1 MVDELVEE
9 ADELRHRL
17 AVASGKLEDTTP
29 QTYRDKA
36 PARES
41 VATLEEEVAETR
53 RFIGT
58 VGGQLWDGARETVEQ
73 WRQRHLRDLRFA
85 YKWPKRNLST
95 RLTATL
101 SMASNVRALSRRS
114 LRASQP
120 ATRSGA
126 GVHFT
131 SPLRERDEQKKRRV
145 IGTGRAATIGGL
157 RARLSQLLADD
168 LPSTPP
174 AQDQL
179 NPAEP
184 PAGPLGEA
192 EEGNDWIDVDPEPP
206 APALPPVP
214 GPRPGLAAAER
225 LNLAWNVLLPILE
238 GPYAQYLRSSY
249 GQRPSLIPLAIHYE
263 CTTSYYQMVDVTTC
277 CCMPVA
283 TLLVQNGVFP
293 ASPTKV
299 QTGISIDLLG
309 IYRALFERSCDAV
322 TALASALQSI
332 YQRFG
337 FPVHAQRNTELL
349 ATDPFRKLL
358 GQAVLWDCNLRV
370 RLQAKVD
377 AALVAAE
384 LALAPPAPDPV
395 PAGAAEPP
403 VSATNIARTS
413 DAPSLLMS
421 IDEQDDTIDGRDDT
435 PPPPTLPPRTPYP
448 ATPEPP
454 VHETAPAS
462 NTTRPSSPMSIDE
475 PDTTSPPP
483 CPSPHRSI
491 PSPSPPP
498 TPLPPPTSPLPT
510 PPSPPRPSP
519 RPSPPRPPTNPP
531 PTPLNPPP
539 LTPGRAAR
547 VLRERC
553 PACFGLEEWGRSL
566 RDGGDVQ
573 LGADGCF
580 SFRHLRSAGD
590 GPISYDS
597 SYFVSK
603 EKVARVEKRIN
614 EARKKKPAVFKPAI
628 PQEALD
634 ACQESWNA
642 ANEKKQKTDTKHFD
656 AGGVFVMTCR
666 HSQVLFLCDI
676 DTPGEQQKYI
686 VALLEEVNSLLPPQA
701 TILQAYDVGCVTD
714 HSFNLFHILTNGFR
728 ERVSFIINAMHAF
741 GHRPRCRGG
750 AGLSDMEGVERFWSR
765 IRKLIPLTRTQ
776 WYWSNRAQNSRRLW
790 TIDQYTSFVNQEG
803 LDRLGAWLK
812 RQETK
817 NLTKKRKAAVTTL
830 IQCGVPEAEL
840 RLQWAAQKKAQTSAR
855 SHAPMRLQRNLDKV
869 LKLQEQID
877 TVEKSISDAK
887 QSLTSGDGKA
897 SPDTLAHL
905 RRLQVTH
912 EILSSQAEALYA
924 SLNIHASFPELRGLP
939 LDFVR
944 TLVIMRDLKINIRGR
959 AIESFYE
966 WETLD
971 RAVAG
976 RWEPLGTKLHQAT
989 QKTISKRAPALLKAI
1004 NKFNSHCANLERL
1017 RPSGCTIPIPLP
1029 LPTKLSLLREDPSL
1043 HEDVWVTPSEGEIP
1057 RWLDNADVRD
1067 GIRALHTFD
1076 RCQEEARR
1084 LHLERNNLMEWLS
1097 HELAVAERAI
1107 DTNEDLCLELPLE
1120 QRRQRLQYLESSWQL
1135 PKQTHFAH
1143 FLQSAPSASLPTSTS
1158 TFSTTAVP
1166 SAASIRTSSATST
1179 ALTAGITPSM
1189 STGASGLARTSAGSR
1204 IGAST
1209 RAPARTSSSTLSAAS
1224 TSAATRAPARASS
1237 STLSAASTILE
1248 PVALFEEPASNAV
1261 PTVDLE
1267 EIDPSDISDVY
1278 DIQGGA
1284 YQAESD
1290 DEEDSSG
1297 FNTGL
1302 SNLQII
1308 WQCASP
1314 RWRLPRVVVGINGR
1328 STVEVLIPDLDRL
1341 RSPASRLNGEILN
1354 GAAAALLNLFDGPTS
1369 LHNSGASRCA
1379 LLNTYDLHRTRGYW
1393 EKPVW
1398 IIPVH
1403 RPKEEHW
1410 VLVVAAVQENRLF
1423 FFDSLGLRSGWRQ
1436 DMQDIMLLIKRMV
1449 FIAGRNGHRMYIS
1462 TEDETWTARP
1472 LCDER
1477 NPLQSNGYDC
1487 GVWVLCM
1494 IASVL
1499 RGFHTSNISEALMST
1514 VRQVLTDHILT
1525 LPFQTA
1531 RQRS

>member
-1 MVDELVEE
+1 M
-9 ADELRHRL
+9 
-17 AVASGKLEDTTP
+17 
-29 QTYRDKA
+29 
-36 PARES
+36 
-41 VATLEEEVAETR
+41 
-53 RFIGT
+53 
-58 VGGQLWDGARETVEQ
+58 
-73 WRQRHLRDLRFA
+73 
-85 YKWPKRNLST
+85 

-131 SPLRERDEQKKRRV
+131 SPLRERDEQKKHRV

-192 EEGNDWIDVDPEPP
+192 EEGNNWIDVDPEPP

-249 GQRPSLIPLAIHYE
+249 GQRPSLIPSAIHYE

-603 EKVARVEKRIN
+603 EK
-614 EARKKKPAVFKPAI
+614 
-628 PQEALD
+628 EALD

-686 VALLEEVNSLLPPQA
+686 
-701 TILQAYDVGCVTD
+701 AYDVGCVTD

-741 GHRPRCRGG
+741 GHRWVCQLVYSPRCRGG

-776 WYWSNRAQNSRRLW
+776 WNSRRLW

-803 LDRLGAWLK
+803 LNRLGAWLK

-924 SLNIHASFPELRGLP
+924 SLNIHASFPELWGLP

-976 RWEPLGTKLHQAT
+976 RREPLGTKLHQAT

-1043 HEDVWVTPSEGEIP
+1043 HEDVWVTHPKGKFPGGWTMQMS
-1057 RWLDNADVRD
+1057 
-1067 GIRALHTFD
+1067 
-1076 RCQEEARR
+1076 EEARR

-1107 DTNEDLCLELPLE
+1107 DTNEDCASSFRSSSGGNASKRTIRLAAHIHVHLLHHCCPFRRFHPLPHP
-1120 QRRQRLQYLESSWQL
+1120 RL
-1135 PKQTHFAH
+1135 
-1143 FLQSAPSASLPTSTS
+1143 
-1158 TFSTTAVP
+1158 
-1166 SAASIRTSSATST
+1166 ST

-1224 TSAATRAPARASS
+1224 TICRH
-1237 STLSAASTILE
+1237 SAASTILE

-1308 WQCASP
+1308 WQCATGLSIDTTFIDDL
-1314 RWRLPRVVVGINGR
+1314 RTYNQSLTVSQMAVPRVVVGINGR

-1341 RSPASRLNGEILN
+1341 RSPAGRLNGEILN

-1379 LLNTYDLHRTRGYW
+1379 LLNTYDLHRVRFNAPDPVLWRFLSDTRYW

-1423 FFDSLGLRSGWRQ
+1423 FFDSLGLRSGWHQ

-1472 LCDER
+1472 
-1477 NPLQSNGYDC
+1477 
-1487 GVWVLCM
+1487 
-1494 IASVL
+1494 
-1499 RGFHTSNISEALMST
+1499 AL
-1514 VRQVLTDHILT
+1514 
-1525 LPFQTA
+1525 
-1531 RQRS
+1531 